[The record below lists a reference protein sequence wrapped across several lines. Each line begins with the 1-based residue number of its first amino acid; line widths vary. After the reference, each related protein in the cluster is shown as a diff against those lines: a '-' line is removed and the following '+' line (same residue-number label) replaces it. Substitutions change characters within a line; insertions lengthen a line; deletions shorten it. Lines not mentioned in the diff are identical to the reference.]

1 MVIVWLLY
9 GYCVVQAGKHYTNS
23 FGTIICK
30 APFIQLT

>member
-9 GYCVVQAGKHYTNS
+9 GYCVVQIGNYTNS